1 MGGAWAQAKP
11 SSGDGSVGN
20 PYKISSAAEL
30 AWFRNQVNSGN
41 NSISAELTENIDLAE
56 FCHAK
61 DGTKY
66 TEELSW
72 TPIGNSNYQYL
83 GTFDGKGKTISNLYI
98 NATSDNTGFFYYANY
113 GSIKNI
119 IFDNAKVKNTAL
131 RSGILVGDAGSCAIE
146 NIKTL
151 ANCSVDG
158 NMSTGG
164 IAGYASGDI
173 SNCENRAA
181 VKGTRSLG
189 GVVGS
194 YVGAGSI
201 TSCANYGTVTGSES
215 IVGGMVG
222 SFDFGT
228 IQNSAN
234 YGDITGADMVGNL
247 IGTAR
252 KCNLN
257 NVLGTGY
264 VTATSDTDC
273 AGLLVGEISKGY
285 SITASGILA
294 YNSSA
299 KLTINGTEQTD
310 DAVKAIGYGSM
321 TSVEKIMA
329 FSAEQLKSGLVAFLL
344 HENASESAKWGQKL
358 NTDNYP
364 LLGSTNKVY
373 SDSPVKMKCSGELE
387 DTGTFTNTKPAQEG
401 TFSINHGDSP
411 IHHKSEAA
419 TCTVDGKM
427 EYWECNLCH
436 KPFSDELM
444 TQEVSNLVVSATGH
458 EYDENDKCTKCQQEI
473 PFLTNGDNNI
483 TIGKV
488 FGEKKEISGY
498 NLYKYTAPEDGTL
511 AVTANS
517 NGKDTYGTLWESRT
531 AASYLTCSDGG
542 NGSDFKITN
551 DVTKGSTYYIGARQY
566 YGDAIEGE
574 VKLNVK
580 LTVWKLPAGMT
591 GKGTDAEPFVLKTA
605 EHLAWFRDY
614 VNDDHLSACAKIADN
629 VEVIDLKD
637 FCHAAD
643 ASQNLNKLSWEP
655 IGNSNKQYR
664 GTFDGNNKTIT
675 NLYINESQ
683 DNMGFFGSTD
693 QSTIKNLTFV
703 NANVVN
709 TSFST
714 GILVG
719 NAGYGSTLQNIK
731 ISNTCQIKG
740 GNCTGGIAGNLDG
753 NAYNCVNCATVQGI
767 GIVGG
772 LFGNYVR
779 TDNSIT
785 ACANYGNVTASDGT
799 AGGLVGSFQSGTI
812 QDCANYGD
820 VKGAIQVAGM
830 AGDVEE
836 GKIQNV
842 FNYGNVSATMSTQD
856 IGMAFGNSY
865 KGATTEGMVAYY
877 SGAKLIANGQEQTAK
892 AFGTG
897 DLSEDNATGFTEA
910 QLKSGV
916 VAYLLQQN
924 ASSKAKWGQNLAND
938 GDIYPVIGSEHQVY
952 ATEDLLVNCKTYEVV
967 RGSFTNNPT
976 SSAINYQ
983 HGQTINHHVATNA
996 TCTEAATKEYWQCQ
1010 DCLRTYSDSQ
1020 LTEEL
1025 TDVTIAEKPALGHK
1039 NDEDGYCNQ
1048 CQHYVAVKPSQ
1059 ESGVYLI
1066 SKPCHLAWFRDYVN
1080 GTIVDD
1086 GEAAGTTH
1094 PSASAKLTADID
1106 LKNYCHAAEDGK
1118 ELLSWLPIGNDNNR
1132 WKGNMD
1138 GQGHTISN
1146 LYIKTAQN
1154 HVGLFGYTDGATIQ
1168 DLIFGNAKVENVST
1182 TNEKTY
1188 KTGILA
1194 GYACASTNSP
1204 AHIKGI
1210 KTTNNCTVIGQEDT
1224 GGIVGIAKINLENC
1238 ENRSSV
1244 KGTGSVGGI
1253 AGDSFERNIKRCT
1266 NYGTVEN
1273 GRNQYIGGIIGYAY
1287 GTCIEDCANYGKITS
1302 TGWHAGGI
1310 AGSTLKNSSIQ
1321 NVFSYG
1327 DVTNTNGSS
1336 GIIIGYVGGT
1346 LTAKGIVA
1354 YNKEALLNN
1363 SSENIKIVG
1372 TGSLTFEDGK
1382 EEANVVKAFT
1392 KQQIKSGEVA
1402 LALNDN
1408 KTSGDLAWYQKLG
1421 ENGDAYPV
1429 LKSTGDNTVYLLPL
1443 HPGIKL
1449 GYLVNGC

>member
-1 MGGAWAQAKP
+1 MNNKKQRNRLFTMLLLVMAILMPYGGAWAQTQP
-11 SSGDGSVGN
+11 SKGDGKVGN
-20 PYKISSAAEL
+20 PYIITKAEEL
-30 AWFRNQVNSGN
+30 AWFRDQVN
-41 NSISAELTENIDLAE
+41 
-56 FCHAK
+56 
-61 DGTKY
+61 
-66 TEELSW
+66 
-72 TPIGNSNYQYL
+72 
-83 GTFDGKGKTISNLYI
+83 
-98 NATSDNTGFFYYANY
+98 
-113 GSIKNI
+113 
-119 IFDNAKVKNTAL
+119 
-131 RSGILVGDAGSCAIE
+131 
-146 NIKTL
+146 
-151 ANCSVDG
+151 
-158 NMSTGG
+158 
-164 IAGYASGDI
+164 
-173 SNCENRAA
+173 
-181 VKGTRSLG
+181 
-189 GVVGS
+189 
-194 YVGAGSI
+194 
-201 TSCANYGTVTGSES
+201 
-215 IVGGMVG
+215 
-222 SFDFGT
+222 
-228 IQNSAN
+228 
-234 YGDITGADMVGNL
+234 
-247 IGTAR
+247 
-252 KCNLN
+252 
-257 NVLGTGY
+257 
-264 VTATSDTDC
+264 
-273 AGLLVGEISKGY
+273 
-285 SITASGILA
+285 
-294 YNSSA
+294 
-299 KLTINGTEQTD
+299 
-310 DAVKAIGYGSM
+310 
-321 TSVEKIMA
+321 
-329 FSAEQLKSGLVAFLL
+329 
-344 HENASESAKWGQKL
+344 
-358 NTDNYP
+358 
-364 LLGSTNKVY
+364 
-373 SDSPVKMKCSGELE
+373 
-387 DTGTFTNTKPAQEG
+387 
-401 TFSINHGDSP
+401 
-411 IHHKSEAA
+411 
-419 TCTVDGKM
+419 
-427 EYWECNLCH
+427 
-436 KPFSDELM
+436 
-444 TQEVSNLVVSATGH
+444 
-458 EYDENDKCTKCQQEI
+458 
-473 PFLTNGDNNI
+473 
-483 TIGKV
+483 
-488 FGEKKEISGY
+488 
-498 NLYKYTAPEDGTL
+498 
-511 AVTANS
+511 
-517 NGKDTYGTLWESRT
+517 
-531 AASYLTCSDGG
+531 GG
-542 NGSDFKITN
+542 NKKI
-551 DVTKGSTYYIGARQY
+551 
-566 YGDAIEGE
+566 
-574 VKLNVK
+574 
-580 LTVWKLPAGMT
+580 
-591 GKGTDAEPFVLKTA
+591 
-605 EHLAWFRDY
+605 
-614 VNDDHLSACAKIADN
+614 CAKIADN
-629 VEVIDLKD
+629 VEVIDLKN

-643 ASQNLNKLSWEP
+643 ASKKIDEQSWVP
-655 IGNSNKQYR
+655 IGNSNKPYQ
-664 GTFDGNNKTIT
+664 GTFDGNGKTIT
-675 NLYINESQ
+675 NLYINAEQ
-683 DNMGFFGSTD
+683 KYMGLFGYTYEG
-693 QSTIKNLTFV
+693 TIKNLTFEY
-703 NANVVN
+703 ANVTN
-709 TSFST
+709 TNSYA
-714 GILVG
+714 GVLVG
-719 NAGYGSTLQNIK
+719 NALWRSTLQNIK

-740 GNCTGGIAGNLDG
+740 GNYTGGIAGSLDG
-753 NAYNCVNCATVQGI
+753 NASNCVNYATVQGKED
-767 GIVGG
+767 VGG
-772 LFGNYVR
+772 LFGYYSR
-779 TDNSIT
+779 TGNSMT
-785 ACANYGNVTASDGT
+785 ACANYGNVTATSNT
-799 AGGLVGSFQSGTI
+799 VGGLVGYYSSGTI
-812 QDCANYGD
+812 QDCANYGNIEGTNN
-820 VKGAIQVAGM
+820 VGGM
-830 AGDVEE
+830 AGYVSK
-836 GKIQNV
+836 GKMQNV
-842 FNYGNVSATMSTQD
+842 FCYGNVSATNNTKRG
-856 IGMAFGNSY
+856 GMVCGYSS
-865 KGATTEGMVAYY
+865 KGVTEGMVAYY
-877 SGAKLIANGQEQTAK
+877 SGAKLTVNSQEQTVK
-892 AFGTG
+892 AFGS
-897 DLSEDNATGFTEA
+897 DNLSEDNATGFTET

-924 ASSKAKWGQNLAND
+924 ASSEAKWGQNLAND
-938 GDIYPVIGSEHQVY
+938 GDSYPVIGSEHTVY
-952 ATEDLLVNCKTYEVV
+952 SDNSLVNCMTYEIIS
-967 RGSFTNNPT
+967 GSFTNNTT
-976 SSAINYQ
+976 SSAIKYQ

-1210 KTTNNCTVIGQEDT
+1210 KTTNNCTVIGQKDT

-1372 TGSLTFEDGK
+1372 TGSLAFEDGK

-1392 KQQIKSGEVA
+1392 QQQIKSGEVA

-1429 LKSTGDNTVYLLPL
+1429 LKSTGDNTVYHGKECDKITDVYTNDNSIFGEDGAVPHVFEMAGHPDANGLYGDVCINCNANNENIKYIQHFCGILGNNLKLIYADGKYTAEAVTLTDGEAYNSPVDIEVADFKYIRTFDAYKWQSLYVPFRMSLEQLTSNGLNVATPVDIEVVNETITRLNVQKLKSGSSKANYPSLIMCESDGEKTIELADVTLSASKEKFIDCMSMTRKYVFNGVYQANKNLASNSEEAINYIIKDGGLVLRTDDDVPAPQSWYMNVTIRESPFGGADEPL
-1443 HPGIKL
+1443 SSDAKTMPIYVIGEGYATGIENVNTAEEHILHGIYDLQGRKL
-1449 GYLVNGC
+1449 SLEPESGIYIKDGKKYVK